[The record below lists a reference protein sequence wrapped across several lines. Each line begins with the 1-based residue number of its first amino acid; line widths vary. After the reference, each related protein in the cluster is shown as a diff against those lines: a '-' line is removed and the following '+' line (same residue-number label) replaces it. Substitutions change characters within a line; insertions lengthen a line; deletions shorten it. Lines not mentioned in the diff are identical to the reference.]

1 MQAIEEL
8 LRTIQQ
14 LETELLAPSVRKSE
28 RAASLLADDFV
39 EYGSSGREYTKAEI
53 ISALAAEQPVEITT
67 SKFSI
72 QLIAPGTALLRY
84 VACRHAASDAYS
96 RRSSI
101 WQLQNG
107 QWRMLFHQ
115 GTPCPSAN

>member
-1 MQAIEEL
+1 MHATEDL
-8 LRTIQQ
+8 LRTLQQ

-28 RAASLLADDFV
+28 RVASLLADNFV

-53 ISALAAEQPVEITT
+53 ISTLAAEQPVKITA

-72 QLIAPGTALLRY
+72 LLIAPGTALLRY
-84 VACRHAASDAYS
+84 LACRHAESKAYS
-96 RRSSI
+96 LRSSI

-115 GTPCPSAN
+115 GTPCSSPN